1 MKTVRNLIPC
11 LLLVL
16 VLLAP
21 ALSPVNA
28 LIPPLAAGTFPA
40 GTIVV
45 PMDGKQ
51 NDRIHVYGLI
61 HEFLKSAPNTLLA
74 RVIEPPDVTL
84 QTGLTPSGDVYQ
96 GGPFLIDSS
105 FNSAINNMLSNS
117 TFAKVTVTKLTTPF
131 TSNKVFFV
139 RQPTRILVIGDGYWG
154 KTFLTL
160 RRMGIS
166 YNQVTTDQIL
176 ANPSLINQY
185 SLIVLD
191 SPGWY
196 GNPSAY
202 SGIHKSQILAVYNTI
217 QARVQA
223 GNEVMFTDA
232 ALLDLNQTFPGY
244 IKLGYQGEASNPSV
258 TVYNPP
264 SGGFSPEFPSQYY
277 NPGPNPNKAVIL
289 SEEGAG
295 QWVPMGIQ
303 SAHAADVRILM
314 DTTHYGYPH
323 SATGYAVLAF
333 YFPYGNGIVEGL
345 AFQPY
350 EQVYPS
356 YADQNGYYATYE
368 IYGNKFV
375 HGPQLDFLLSGAPPT
390 QTVPQ
395 NQPATYSLTVTSIGS
410 FSSNVNLQ
418 VTGGLPQG
426 TQASIVPSSVTPSS
440 GQSVSSTL
448 TIPTSTSTPVG
459 TYNITITGSSSL
471 PLITHSI
478 VVKLTVTPVT
488 SDFRISAS
496 PSRVVVDPSQCGNT
510 TVTVQSVGNFSSPVS
525 LTLTN
530 APAHVATQY
539 TPGSVTPPIGGTK
552 TSGLKVCP
560 DSSVTPGNYT
570 MHIVGTSG
578 TNVHTFDVI
587 LSVPK
592 PSFNFLIYFI
602 VLMLLFL
609 AIGLGLLAIALSRK
623 GPARARAVPVRLARA
638 GPRMQ
643 YVLPL
648 PTVRCRHCGRIMPLN
663 AVYCPFCG
671 RPQVILAQPGRMV
684 VTKMSGRLS
693 GRGVIGFSM
702 SVVSGILVLLNAA
715 ALLVPSFYGPP
726 LNWSGIFW
734 WLPNIGQSYAFA
746 LGFIIGLTLILGSI
760 VMALGHGAV
769 ADIIIFPFAVFSLI
783 IGGGF
788 VAGMVLGIVGGIIGA
803 LKR

>member
-1 MKTVRNLIPC
+1 MKTARNLISC

-21 ALSPVNA
+21 ALSQVNA
-28 LIPPLAAGTFPA
+28 AIPPLAAGTFPA

-51 NDRIHVYGLI
+51 SDRIHVYGLI
-61 HEFLKSAPNTLLA
+61 HEFLKSTPNSLLA

-96 GGPFLIDSS
+96 GGPFLIDPS
-105 FNSAINNMLSNS
+105 FNSAINNMLGNS
-117 TFAKVTVTKLTTPF
+117 TFSKVTVTRLTTPF
-131 TSNKVFFV
+131 TSNKIFFV
-139 RQPTRILVIGDGYWG
+139 RQATRILVIGDGYWG

-202 SGIHKSQILAVYNTI
+202 AGIHRSQILAVYNTI
-217 QARVQA
+217 QARVQS

-244 IKLGYQGEASNPSV
+244 IKLGYQGEASTPSV

-264 SGGFSPEFPSQYY
+264 SGGFSSEFPSQYY
-277 NPGPNPNKAVIL
+277 NPGPNPNKATIL
-289 SEEGAG
+289 SEAGAG
-295 QWVPMGIQ
+295 PWVPMGVQ

-314 DTTHYGYPH
+314 DTNHYGYPN
-323 SATGYAVLAF
+323 SATPYAILAF

-350 EQVYPS
+350 EQLYPT

-375 HGPQLDFLLSGAPPT
+375 HGPQLDFLLSATPPT
-390 QTVPQ
+390 QRVPQ
-395 NQPATYSLTVTSIGS
+395 GQPATYSLTVTSLGS

-426 TQASIVPSSVTPSS
+426 TQASIIPSSVTPSS
-440 GQSVSSTL
+440 GQTVSSTL
-448 TIPTSTSTPVG
+448 TIPTSTSTPTG
-459 TYNITITGSSSL
+459 TYNLTITGSSSL

-478 VVKLTVTPVT
+478 LVTLTIAPAA
-488 SDFRISAS
+488 SDFRISAN
-496 PSRVVVDPSQCGNT
+496 PSHFVVDQGQCGNA

-539 TPGSVTPPIGGTK
+539 IPNSVTPSIGGTK

-570 MHIVGTSG
+570 VHIVGTSG
-578 TNVHTFDVI
+578 TNTHTFDVI
-587 LSVPK
+587 LNIPK
-592 PSFNFLIYFI
+592 PAFNFLIYFI

-623 GPARARAVPVRLARA
+623 GPARTRTVPVRFARA
-638 GPRMQ
+638 RPRMQ

-648 PTVRCRHCGRIMPLN
+648 PTVRCRHCGRVMPLH

-671 RPQVILAQPGRMV
+671 RPQVILTQPGRIV
-684 VTKMSGRLS
+684 AAKMGGRLS

-702 SVVSGILVLLNAA
+702 SLVAGILVLLNAA

-726 LNWSGIFW
+726 VNWSGIFW
-734 WLPNIGQSYAFA
+734 WLPSIGQGYAFA

-760 VMALGHGAV
+760 VMVLGHGAV